1 MTFVWIL
8 IALLPIL
15 AIGVFVAIRTEKEA
29 RRIFDAKCTVEAKIV
44 KSEFR
49 LRSFPLPY
57 LTHVTYTFRG
67 QNYTASFDAAKKCGD
82 GKTVTLHLEP
92 EFPTKF
98 LIAGNSIE
106 IW

>member
-8 IALLPIL
+8 IALLPLL
-15 AIGVFVAIRTEKEA
+15 AIGIFVALRTEKDA
-29 RRIFDAKCTVEAKIV
+29 RRNFAANCTVEAEIV

-67 QNYTASFDAAKKCGD
+67 QTYTASFDAAKKCGD

-92 EFPTKF
+92 EFPTNF
-98 LIAGNSIE
+98 LIAGNSIR